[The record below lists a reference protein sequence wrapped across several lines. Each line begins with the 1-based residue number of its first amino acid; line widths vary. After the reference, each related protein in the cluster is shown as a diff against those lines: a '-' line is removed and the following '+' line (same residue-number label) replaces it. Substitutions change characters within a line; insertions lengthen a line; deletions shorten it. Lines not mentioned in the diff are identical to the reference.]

1 MLFLT
6 EIFAYIKKKQY
17 FCTAKVLKQRKE
29 AIMQTATTVPYD
41 RLTVLVPRGEI
52 RRFRTLAKEMGVRVE
67 RKSSMERAMED
78 SEAGRVRTYA
88 SVDEMIKAIL

>member
-1 MLFLT
+1 MP
-6 EIFAYIKKKQY
+6 
-17 FCTAKVLKQRKE
+17 
-29 AIMQTATTVPYD
+29 ATTMTVPYN
-41 RLTVLVPRGEI
+41 RLTVLVPRGET

-78 SEAGRVRTYA
+78 IEAGRVRTYA